1 MKLYNTYKSIILE
14 ESKSILTEGLTNEE
28 DIMDAIKGKYNVWL
42 KYEDKSGITD
52 RYVQIYQ
59 LGTSK
64 AGNRMVSVYQLGGKT
79 AKTKGNSEN
88 FGWKQFLVDKIVSG
102 SIRPT
107 DKKWSKAVSDL
118 PSWVKGASITDK
130 DGNVSNRD
138 DYNKNGNKNMTGTV
152 QSASI

>member
-79 AKTKGNSEN
+79 AKLKEIVKTLGGNN
-88 FGWKQFLVDKIVSG
+88 FLLTRLYLV
-102 SIRPT
+102 
-107 DKKWSKAVSDL
+107 
-118 PSWVKGASITDK
+118 
-130 DGNVSNRD
+130 
-138 DYNKNGNKNMTGTV
+138 
-152 QSASI
+152 Q